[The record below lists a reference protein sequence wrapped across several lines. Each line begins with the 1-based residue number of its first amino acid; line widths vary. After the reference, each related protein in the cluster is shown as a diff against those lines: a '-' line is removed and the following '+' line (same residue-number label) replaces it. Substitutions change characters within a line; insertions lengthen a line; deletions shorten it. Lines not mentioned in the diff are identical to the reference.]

1 VSGRGMIICSGT
13 VAMVRG
19 VRMPPGCGVVVMGIG
34 GVTTLHF
41 QEMGKLEPPPLP
53 TRGYVELFGGVLEN
67 GMQRRQSAMS
77 HSYEDNA

>member
-1 VSGRGMIICSGT
+1 MLVCSGT

-41 QEMGKLEPPPLP
+41 QEMGKLEPPPP
-53 TRGYVELFGGVLEN
+53 SPLE
-67 GMQRRQSAMS
+67 AMS
-77 HSYEDNA
+77 NSLVESLRMVCSEDNLL

>member
-1 VSGRGMIICSGT
+1 MIVCSGT

-41 QEMGKLEPPPLP
+41 QEMGKLEPPPP
-53 TRGYVELFGGVLEN
+53 PSPLE
-67 GMQRRQSAMS
+67 AMS
-77 HSYEDNA
+77 NSLVESLRMVCSEDNLL